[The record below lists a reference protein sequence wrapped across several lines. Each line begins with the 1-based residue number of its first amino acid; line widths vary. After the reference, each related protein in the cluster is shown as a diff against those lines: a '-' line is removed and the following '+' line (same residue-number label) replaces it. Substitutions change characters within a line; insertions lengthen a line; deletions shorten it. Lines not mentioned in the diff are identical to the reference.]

1 MSVAA
6 LAGLLFDAEGADDDL
21 LVHAGD
27 EHVDRAALRASAGE
41 LRDALHDAGLVPRT
55 PVAVMLPNGAALV
68 AAIFG
73 VLAAD
78 ACYVP
83 INPRLTA
90 DELGRVLDSVTPAL
104 VVTDTPDRVPGGL
117 GTVTPGTGGGWD
129 VRGTAAPGAS
139 PVDDDVAFV
148 QFTSGTTGRPK
159 PVPLQATTV
168 LALMDGVVTKIRGGP
183 SGAGAAAAPR
193 APMPNLIPVSL
204 SLWAGIYN
212 VLFAFR
218 VGAPVVLM
226 PGFDTVEFARLVT
239 EHRIRSVVLPPAA
252 MTMLADDE
260 RVTDLSPLRIVRSVS
275 APLSPLQARRFRD
288 RFGIVVLN
296 GYGQTELGGEVVGW
310 NAADAREHG
319 EAKLGSIGRP
329 HENVELR
336 VAGDDGTELDAEEVG
351 ELWIT
356 PSTATGAADPTLAD
370 RLSADGYLRT
380 GDLARIDP
388 DGFVWIEGRVSDMV
402 NRGGLKVFPAEVVEV
417 LLLHPGVR
425 DAAVVGVPDD
435 RLGEVPWAFV
445 VPAGPADDPL
455 DAGALAAHCRDHLAP
470 YKVPAEFR
478 TIAAIPRNEMGKVVA
493 RLLIGA
499 DGSRLPPS

>member
-1 MSVAA
+1 MSVVA
-6 LAGLLFDAEGADDDL
+6 LAGLLFDAEGADDDV

-27 EHVDRAALRASAGE
+27 EHVDRAALRASAGA
-41 LRDALHDAGLVPRT
+41 LRDVLRDAGLVRRT
-55 PVAVMLPNGAALV
+55 PVAVMLPNGAPVV

-83 INPRLTA
+83 INPRLTP
-90 DELGRVLDSVTPAL
+90 DELGRVLESVAPAL
-104 VVTDTPDRVPGGL
+104 VVTDAPDRVPAG
-117 GTVTPGTGGGWD
+117 PGIVVPRAGGGWD
-129 VRGTAAPGAS
+129 GRGVAAPGAAT
-139 PVDDDVAFV
+139 VDDDVAFV

-168 LALMDGVVTKIRGGP
+168 LALMDGVVSKIRGGTA
-183 SGAGAAAAPR
+183 GTGGAARP
-193 APMPNLIPVSL
+193 PMPNLIPVSL

-226 PGFDTVEFARLVT
+226 PGFDTVEFARLVS
-239 EHRIRSVVLPPAA
+239 EHGIRSVVLPPAA

-336 VAGDDGTELDAEEVG
+336 VAGDDGGELGADEVG
-351 ELWIT
+351 ELWIRT
-356 PSTATGAADPTLAD
+356 PGTADPTIAD

-417 LLLHPGVR
+417 LLLHPAVR

-445 VPAGPADDPL
+445 VLDGPCRRRARSPSTAAGTS
-455 DAGALAAHCRDHLAP
+455 R
-470 YKVPAEFR
+470 R
-478 TIAAIPRNEMGKVVA
+478 TRC
-493 RLLIGA
+493 
-499 DGSRLPPS
+499 PPSSGRSPRSPATRWERSWRDC